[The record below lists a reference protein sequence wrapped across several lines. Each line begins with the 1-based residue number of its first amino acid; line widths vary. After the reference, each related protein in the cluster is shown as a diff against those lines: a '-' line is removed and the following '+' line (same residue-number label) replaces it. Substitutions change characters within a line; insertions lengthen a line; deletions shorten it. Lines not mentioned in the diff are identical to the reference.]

1 VPTWAFQEASAAG
14 RRPVIAAGPK
24 MRWSA
29 AQKVAVGA
37 ANRVKASEGEGHGT
51 FYSMKVK

>member
-1 VPTWAFQEASAAG
+1 MPTWAFQEASAAG

-29 AQKVAVGA
+29 AQKVTVGA
-37 ANRVKASEGEGHGT
+37 ANRVKTSEGEGHGT